1 MIGDKLLIT
10 DYHKAAARMIMEHLK
25 VLEMKVPFSIS
36 ISGESGSGKS
46 EIAEVLRKNLSAD
59 GKRVLVLGQDDYF
72 RLPPH
77 SNHKQ
82 RKIDINWVGPME
94 VQLRLMSE
102 HVRTICSLEKK
113 QVVKPLVYFS
123 DDKIGTETITGP
135 FDVVIA
141 EGTYTSLLED
151 IHVRVFIDGDF
162 RVTKLHRLARNRD
175 QSLEK
180 NHEHDLKFLEQVLE
194 IEHEII
200 SKHKNL
206 AHIVIPTENILMSAE

>member
-10 DYHKAAARMIMEHLK
+10 AYHEAAARLVLEHLK
-25 VLEMKVPFSIS
+25 ILDMEVPFSIS

-46 EIAEVLRKNLSAD
+46 EIAEVLRRKLSEE

-102 HVRTICSLEKK
+102 HAKTLCSLDRK
-113 QVVKPLVYFS
+113 QAVKPLVYFS
-123 DDKIGTETITGP
+123 EDKIGTETLTGP
-135 FDVVIA
+135 YDVVIA

-151 IHVRVFIDGDF
+151 IHVRVFIDGDY
-162 RVTKLHRLARNRD
+162 RETKLHRLSRNRD
-175 QSLEK
+175 QSLED
-180 NHEHDLKFLEQVLE
+180 NQDYDLKFLEQVLE
-194 IEHEII
+194 IEHQII

-206 AHIVIPTENILMSAE
+206 AHVVIPPEKDLMKAE

>member
-10 DYHKAAARMIMEHLK
+10 DYHEAAAKMIMEYLK
-25 VLEMKVPFSIS
+25 VLEIEVPFSVS

-46 EIAEVLRKNLSAD
+46 EIAEVLKRILTSE

-82 RKIDINWVGPME
+82 RKIDINWVGPRE
-94 VQLRLMSE
+94 VQLRFMSE
-102 HVRTICSLEKK
+102 HVRTLCSLEKK
-113 QVVKPLVYFS
+113 QAVKPLVYFS
-123 DDKIGTETITGP
+123 EDKIGTETITGP

-151 IHVRVFIDGDF
+151 IHVKVFIDGDF
-162 RVTKLHRLARNRD
+162 RITKLHRLQRNRD
-175 QSLEK
+175 QSLEQ
-180 NHEHDLKFLEQVLE
+180 NHDADLKFLEKVLE
-194 IEHEII
+194 IEHKMI

-206 AHIVIPTENILMSAE
+206 ADIVIPTEDILMSTE